1 MESFGA
7 AVHCAARSVIGVGP
21 RSTDLLPLARLGLLS
36 NSLSFEGHPWSPAL
50 ADPPE
55 VWTLEA
61 GQARR
66 RNRWRPADLAE
77 VTRVMRNVA
86 SAAERA
92 GRPVAVLA
100 YSPSR
105 QHEAAL
111 ADCSPLVRLA
121 ANSRDI
127 LDDLHDKILT
137 RDALRELGVPVP
149 ASFAVHRS
157 APNTA
162 DAIRAFGLP
171 FVAQTRSGFG
181 GRGTYLIRSAAELD
195 AALAD
200 KPAVDQWLLSAYA
213 GDLTVNFAAVVDG
226 RGQVRVA
233 PPAVQLGDMGAAN
246 AFGNYGG
253 NDFAAAR
260 DLEPEILRLGEHWT
274 ARIGSWLAGKGFLGM
289 FGVDY
294 VIAAG
299 TISAI
304 EVNPRMQASTAL
316 LGEIELARG
325 VLPTAV
331 RHLLAFLPGPDPV
344 GCADPVPG
352 EVSGAQLALREHGG
366 AQIVVRAPRPGRYA
380 VVDGDIVFLGPG
392 DGLLDCGDGEI
403 VVVGVPAPGTQL
415 ANGATLARV
424 ITHDRLADST
434 GKRLPAA
441 RLLTDAVR
449 AAFTFQPVRN
459 QGDFQ
464 QWRSTPCSI
473 DTVRPIGPRWL
484 R

>member
-1 MESFGA
+1 MESFGGS
-7 AVHCAARSVIGVGP
+7 VGCAARSIIGVGP

-36 NSLSFEGHPWSPAL
+36 NSLSFEGHPWSAAM
-50 ADPPE
+50 ADPPA
-55 VWTLEA
+55 VWTVEA
-61 GQARR
+61 GRAHR
-66 RNRWRPADLAE
+66 RNRWRPADLVE
-77 VTRVMRNVA
+77 VTQALRDVVG
-86 SAAERA
+86 AAERD
-92 GRPVAVLA
+92 GRPVIVLP
-100 YSPSR
+100 YSPNR
-105 QHEAAL
+105 RHEAAL
-111 ADCSPLVRLA
+111 AGCSSLVRLA

-127 LDDLHDKILT
+127 LDDLHDKILI

-157 APNTA
+157 EPNTA
-162 DAIRAFGLP
+162 AAIRAFGLP

-200 KPAVDQWLLSAYA
+200 KPAVEDWLLSAYV
-213 GDLTVNFAAVVDG
+213 GELTVNFAAVVDG
-226 RGQVRVA
+226 RGSVQVA
-233 PPAVQLGDMGAAN
+233 PPAIQLTDVDAAN

-260 DLEPEILRLGEHWT
+260 DLDPEILRLGEHWT

-294 VIAAG
+294 VVAAD
-299 TISAI
+299 TINAI

-325 VLPTAV
+325 ALPMAV
-331 RHLLAFLPGPDPV
+331 RHLLAFLPEAEMVSGADS
-344 GCADPVPG
+344 GCG

-366 AQIVVRAPRPGRYA
+366 AQVVVRAPRPGRYA
-380 VVDGDIVFLGPG
+380 VADGGIVFLGPA
-392 DGLLDCGDGEI
+392 DGLLDCGGHEI
-403 VVVGVPAPGTQL
+403 VVVGVPVPGTRL

-424 ITHDRLADST
+424 ITHDRLVDST
-434 GKRLPAA
+434 GKRLPGA

-449 AAFTFQPVRN
+449 AAFAFHPVRN
-459 QGDFQ
+459 QGDLQ
-464 QWRSTPCSI
+464 QWRSTSCSI
-473 DTVRPIGPRWL
+473 DTAHSIGLRPR